1 MVINPFRN
9 RVQFVIERLLLS
21 GTFARLAVGALFM
34 AAVALFMGVVG
45 YVVARG
51 TDQSF
56 RNPAEAVWWAFLRLT
71 DSGYLGDDEGTGLR
85 IVSTA
90 VTIAGTVL
98 FLGVLVAV
106 LTQGLNEWIR
116 KLEMGLTP
124 ISARHHVIV
133 LGWSSRLPG
142 LVRNML
148 ESEQRLRRFLAG
160 MGAKRLK
167 LVLLWE
173 AVSPAQ
179 TADFMTQL
187 GASCGTG
194 RIILR
199 SGSPLRLDHL
209 MRVDY
214 LRAGAIVLP
223 AENHR
228 SAEGASR
235 SDNST
240 LKTIFSI
247 SQSLGLAD
255 MAVAPPL
262 LVAELFDARKIPIAL
277 NNYRGPIE
285 VVAGDEVV
293 SRMLAQMVR
302 HPQIGQVYR
311 ELLTHGLGNELFAR
325 GCETDL
331 AGRAF
336 WRVAEARPDALF
348 IGVSQLDGS
357 GVRSVLN
364 PPTDYVFRPTD
375 RVVYVARSWEAGG
388 PDAGGA
394 GRHGAGEAWPA
405 PQKRLEAARRDDLR
419 LLVLGWSRRI
429 PAFVQ
434 ELESYSNQGFE
445 VTIASR
451 CVLAERE
458 RQFLVYGGRSQR
470 VRLRQVETDCTV
482 PNQLAALDPAA
493 FDVVLCLASDLAATD
508 EEADARTLVEY
519 AILQELW
526 GAPDAPGAADAGKDA
541 GAGTDAGEDA
551 GTSMGA
557 GMGSDAKAG
566 AAGSG
571 VKARIK
577 AGCKRP
583 RLVLELLDEL
593 NVALIDAKRCE
604 YLLSPQVVS
613 HMLGQVA
620 LRREL
625 NAVFEQLFNSGET
638 EITFRDVTRYG
649 VAPGERIDFTRLQSL
664 ARLHH
669 EVALGYFPV
678 LGEVDSTL
686 EDDGANPDGATEP
699 LAGRLMLNPGP
710 TAAWTVR
717 AGDRVVVLRN

>member
-1 MVINPFRN
+1 MPEKRLPSDRGFNPFELPRMVINPFRN
-9 RVQFVIERLLLS
+9 RVQFIIERLLLS
-21 GTFARLAVGALFM
+21 GTFPRLAVGAAFLGI
-34 AAVALFMGVVG
+34 VALGMGVLG
-45 YVVARG
+45 FLVARG
-51 TDQSF
+51 TEQSF

-85 IVSTA
+85 IVSTL
-90 VTIAGTVL
+90 VTVAGTVL

-148 ESEQRLRRFLAG
+148 ESEQRLRRFLARI
-160 MGAKRLK
+160 GAKKLK

-173 AVSPAQ
+173 EVSPPL
-179 TADFMTQL
+179 TADLMAQVGKPGKT
-187 GASCGTG
+187 S

-209 MRVDY
+209 TRVDY
-214 LRAGAIVLP
+214 LRAIVLP

-235 SDNST
+235 SDNSA

-247 SQSLGLAD
+247 SQSLRLAD
-255 MAVAPPL
+255 RSVAPPL

-277 NNYRGPIE
+277 HNYRGPIE
-285 VVAGDEVV
+285 VVAGDEVI

-302 HPQIGQVYR
+302 HPQISQVYR

-325 GCETDL
+325 SCETGL
-331 AGRAF
+331 AGRTF
-336 WRVAEARPDALF
+336 WQTAAERPEAIL
-348 IGVSQLDGS
+348 IGVTQPDPE
-357 GVRSVLN
+357 GVGSVLN
-364 PPTDYVFRPTD
+364 PPPDYIFQPTD
-375 RVVYVARSWEAGG
+375 KVIYVARDWEAGD
-388 PDAGGA
+388 PPPLVSGA
-394 GRHGAGEAWPA
+394 AAAPVWPT
-405 PQKRLEAARRDDLR
+405 PQKRLDAARRDDLR

-434 ELESYSNQGFE
+434 ELESYTNQGFE
-445 VTIASR
+445 ITIASR
-451 CVLAERE
+451 YSLAGRE
-458 RQFLVYGGRSQR
+458 QELQGYGCQTKR
-470 VRLRQVETDCTV
+470 VRVRHVETDCTV
-482 PNQLAALDPAA
+482 PDQLAALDPSS
-493 FDVVLCLASDLAATD
+493 FDVVLCMASDLAETD
-508 EEADARTLVEY
+508 EESDARTLVEY

-526 GAPDAPGAADAGKDA
+526 SELAKPAAADDAPAP
-541 GAGTDAGEDA
+541 
-551 GTSMGA
+551 
-557 GMGSDAKAG
+557 
-566 AAGSG
+566 
-571 VKARIK
+571 R
-577 AGCKRP
+577 KRP

-593 NVALIDAKRCE
+593 NVALIDPERCE
-604 YLLSPQVVS
+604 YLLSPQVLS

-625 NAVFEQLFNSGET
+625 NAVFEQLFNSGQT
-638 EITFRDVTRYG
+638 EITFRDVVRYG
-649 VAPGERIDFTRLQSL
+649 VAPGERINFARLQSL

-669 EVALGYFPV
+669 ELALGYFSEQANATAAASADV
-678 LGEVDSTL
+678 AEKDGTVDP
-686 EDDGANPDGATEP
+686 GAG
-699 LAGRLMLNPGP
+699 GLMLNPGP
-710 TAAWTVR
+710 AAEWTVS